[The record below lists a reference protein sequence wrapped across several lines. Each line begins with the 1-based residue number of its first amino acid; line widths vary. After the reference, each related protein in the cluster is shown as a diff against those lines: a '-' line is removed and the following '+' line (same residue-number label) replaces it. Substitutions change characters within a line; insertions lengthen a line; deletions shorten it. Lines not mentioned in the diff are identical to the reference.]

1 MAETE
6 YIWTGPDDTGLPYP
20 TGGSPPDGANQIK
33 KLAESI
39 AIYGPDRP
47 DGLGEEPEITD
58 ANIGDQYI
66 CTDPSPVSGTEKT
79 MGAAVWRFTRKGWVV
94 YEGATPI
101 YAVTDAWRGV
111 FDAAGPTG
119 VNLWVYRKNDTKY
132 VEFSS
137 STTSA
142 TSTKQVIAYKANSS
156 YAQEWL
162 DWIGGVGHLTAFSS
176 LAGYVFTGDWNG
188 SYLELGCNVMPTA
201 GVNIAAGRGTS
212 MRIQNLDPAW
222 PTAPPTGATFVNGD
236 MIRAQEEAD
245 LAAWQRSNDV

>member
-1 MAETE
+1 MADTT
-6 YIWTGPDDTGLPYP
+6 YGWTGPNDTGLPWP
-20 TGGSPPDGANQIK
+20 TEDSPPDGSAQIK

-39 AIYGPDRP
+39 ATYGPDRP

-66 CTDPSPVSGTEKT
+66 CTDPSPFSGTEKT
-79 MGAAVWRFTRKGWVV
+79 MGAAVWRFTSKGWRV

-137 STTSA
+137 TTTLA

-156 YAQEWL
+156 YAEEWAE
-162 DWIGGVGHLTAFSS
+162 WIGGVGPLSAFSS
-176 LAGYVFTGDWNG
+176 LAGFIFTGDWNTG
-188 SYLELGCNVMPTA
+188 FLELGCNVMPS
-201 GVNIAAGRGTS
+201 GQPIALVAGRGQT
-212 MRIQNLDPAW
+212 MRVQNVAW
-222 PTAPPTGATFVNGD
+222 PSAPPTGATFVNDD

-245 LAAWQRSNDV
+245 LAAWQRSNDA